1 MVYTYAMI
9 RRRFRWR
16 LASRTLILGKRTLIM
31 GVLNVS
37 PDSFSDGGKFLEVRA
52 AIRHAFEMAKAGAD
66 ILDVGGESTRPG
78 STSISAEEEIA
89 RVIPVLKA
97 FRGEFPIPISI
108 DTRKA
113 AVAEAALSEGAEI
126 VNDVSALQF
135 DPALAEIVRRHRAG
149 LILMHMRG
157 TPETMHQGP
166 FAKDVMRDVSAGLR
180 AAVARA
186 RRAGISKS
194 RLVIDPGIG
203 FGKNY
208 AQNFEILARLP
219 NLRALD
225 LPLLVGTSR
234 KAFLSAVTGGAGP
247 PAVPPEQR
255 LWGTAATVAAAILGG
270 AHIVRVHDVGEMVQ
284 VARVTDR
291 IAAGL

>member
-1 MVYTYAMI
+1 MI

-16 LASRTLILGKRTLIM
+16 LASRTLILGGRTLIM
-31 GVLNVS
+31 GVLNVT
-37 PDSFSDGGKFLEVRA
+37 PDSFSDGEKFLDVRA
-52 AIRHAFEMAKAGAD
+52 ALRHAFELAQAGAD

-78 STSISAEEEIA
+78 STGVSAEEEIA
-89 RVIPVLKA
+89 RIMPVLKGL
-97 FRGEFPIPISI
+97 RGRFPIPISI

-113 AVAEAALSEGAEI
+113 AVAELALCEGAEI
-126 VNDVSALQF
+126 VNDISALQF
-135 DPALAEIVRRHRAG
+135 DPALAATVRRHRAG

-157 TPETMHQGP
+157 KPETMHRRP
-166 FAKDVMRDVSAGLR
+166 FARDVLRDVSAGLR
-180 AAVARA
+180 AAVLRA

-194 RLVIDPGIG
+194 RLVLDPGIG

-208 AQNFEILARLP
+208 AQNFEILARLGK
-219 NLRALD
+219 LAALG

-234 KAFLSAVTGGAGP
+234 KAFLSAVAGGAGS

-270 AHIVRVHDVGEMVQ
+270 AYIVRVHDVGEMVQ
-284 VARVTDR
+284 VARATDR